1 MSETLRVIAV
11 IPTDPAFDEAI
22 AAGIADLVS
31 ATLAE
36 EGCIAYDAFRST
48 AVPGVWVTIEEW
60 RSQDD
65 LDAHMQ
71 TPHIAKAFE
80 VLGPAIAGEVG
91 IHPLSPA

>member
-1 MSETLRVIAV
+1 VSETLRVIAV
-11 IPTDPAFDEAI
+11 IPTDPAADEAI
-22 AAGIADLVS
+22 AAGVAELVA

-36 EGCIAYDAFRST
+36 EGCIAYEAYRST

-60 RSQDD
+60 RNQAD

-80 VLGPAIAGEVG
+80 VLGPALAGEVG
-91 IHPLSPA
+91 IHPLSPV